1 MTRKC
6 MQDARIAGRV
16 AGDIMALR
24 LVMMGT
30 GEFALPTFRQ
40 VCDSAHE
47 VVGLFTQPDRTGRG
61 HHQHAHPM
69 KAAALQRDIPVFQ
82 PQNVN
87 TPEPLQD
94 LRGLHADLAVVAAY
108 GQILSR
114 ELLEIPRLGAINL
127 HASLLPKYR
136 GAAPIQYAI
145 LEGETETGVCIFQIE
160 PRLDA
165 GPILAVAKTTIDPAE
180 TGGELEARLAEL
192 AAPLCLETVDKIE
205 AGTAASILQESTKVT
220 KAPRI
225 KKQDGLIDWS
235 QPGRR
240 IERMVRAFQPWPK
253 AYTFLEGAEGRQ
265 PLRLILIDV
274 QVESSEPAG
283 AAPPGTVLLA
293 EKDHLVVQSGVDK
306 LRINRLQ
313 PAGKTA
319 MCAEEFLRGHSVRVG
334 DRLTHGS

>member
-1 MTRKC
+1 
-6 MQDARIAGRV
+6 
-16 AGDIMALR
+16 MALR

-30 GEFALPTFRQ
+30 GEFALPAFRQ
-40 VCDSAHE
+40 VCDSPHE

-69 KAAALQRDIPVFQ
+69 MAAALQLDIPVFQ

-87 TPEPLQD
+87 TPESLQD
-94 LRGLHADLAVVAAY
+94 LRGLNADLAVVAAY

-165 GPILAVAKTTIDPAE
+165 GPILAVVKTTIDPAE
-180 TGGELEARLAEL
+180 TGGDLEARLAKL
-192 AAPLCLETVDKIE
+192 AAPLCLATVDQIE
-205 AGTAASILQESTKVT
+205 AGTAQSILQESTKVT

-235 QPGRR
+235 QPGTR

-253 AYTFLEGAEGRQ
+253 AYTFLEEAQGRQ
-265 PLRLILIDV
+265 TLRLILIDV
-274 QVESSEPAG
+274 QVEPDEPAS
-283 AAPPGTVLLA
+283 AATPGTVISA
-293 EKDHLVVQSGVDK
+293 EKDHLVVQSGDGTI
-306 LRINRLQ
+306 RIGQLQ
-313 PAGKTA
+313 PAGKKA
-319 MCAEEFLRGHSVRVG
+319 MSAEEFLRGHAVQSG
-334 DRLTHGS
+334 DRFSGGS